1 MANTSILN
9 TVKKAIGISPDD
21 DSFDDQLIMY
31 INSSFAV
38 IHQLGVG
45 PKKNYVIEDANNKWD
60 EYMESSYAR
69 NIVQNLLV
77 KEVQKKFDPP
87 TSSSVTTALNEEIN
101 ELIYRLNMEAEVD
114 SDTDID

>member
-1 MANTSILN
+1 MANESILN
-9 TVKKAIGISPDD
+9 TVKKAIGIFPSD

-45 PKKNYVIEDANNKWD
+45 PKKNYVIEDVNNKWD
-60 EYMESSYAR
+60 EYMEPSYAR
-69 NIVQNLLV
+69 NLVQNLLA

-87 TSSSVTTALNEEIN
+87 TSSAVSTALDEEIN
-101 ELIYRLNMEAEVD
+101 ELVYRLNMEAEVD
-114 SDTDID
+114 SDAEID

>member
-9 TVKKAIGISPDD
+9 TVKKAIGIFPDD

-31 INSSFAV
+31 INSSFSV

-60 EYMESSYAR
+60 EYMEPSYAR
-69 NIVQNLLV
+69 NLVQNLLV

-87 TSSSVTTALNEEIN
+87 TSSAVSTALDEEIN

-114 SDTDID
+114 SNAEID